1 MLLSTKKAIFHR
13 NEPVIDGISLLH
25 FVIPALY
32 YRRIPAVDPV
42 IAGAVFIV
50 VIDDPAG
57 LQVGIDRDRAD
68 IFEAAFLQIPAD
80 LIRQAV
86 ADWDRS
92 GVMSFG

>member
-1 MLLSTKKAIFHR
+1 M
-13 NEPVIDGISLLH
+13 
-25 FVIPALY
+25 IPALD